1 MQQKNRTLLNTAA
14 LILMKQYK
22 FDLDNVVLTGS
33 LALDMYGLLPENR
46 EVHDVDVIVDVTD
59 SEWGAIRLKSEIIDE
74 LPGLP
79 PGQYNYLNY
88 REQVYV
94 TVGNI
99 HINIFREKIPQ
110 NCTLIDSFTGIKI
123 NPINNIIRAKKKINR
138 QKDADDITDIA
149 CNILKMK

>member
-1 MQQKNRTLLNTAA
+1 MKQKNRTLLNTAA

-79 PGQYNYLNY
+79 PGQYNYLN
-88 REQVYV
+88 
-94 TVGNI
+94 
-99 HINIFREKIPQ
+99 
-110 NCTLIDSFTGIKI
+110 
-123 NPINNIIRAKKKINR
+123 
-138 QKDADDITDIA
+138 
-149 CNILKMK
+149 